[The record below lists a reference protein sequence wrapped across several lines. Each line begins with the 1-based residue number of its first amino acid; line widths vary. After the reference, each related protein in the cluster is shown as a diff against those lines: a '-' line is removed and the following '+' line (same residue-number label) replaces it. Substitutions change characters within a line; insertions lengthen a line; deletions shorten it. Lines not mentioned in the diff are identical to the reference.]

1 MKLLNIIR
9 SEPDDTTT
17 PFIESFSKNEGA
29 KNVALYEGDIDWS
42 ALVDDIFSYDKV
54 VCWW

>member
-9 SEPDDTTT
+9 TEPDETTKM
-17 PFIESFSKNEGA
+17 FIESFSKDEEA
-29 KNVALYEGDIDWS
+29 KKVVLYEEDIDWL

>member
-1 MKLLNIIR
+1 MKQLNR
-9 SEPDDTTT
+9 KPLEPDDKKKC
-17 PFIESFSKNEGA
+17 FIKSFSKKE
-29 KNVALYEGDIDWS
+29 KTKKVALYEGDIDWS

>member
-9 SEPDDTTT
+9 SKPDETTKT
-17 PFIESFSKNEGA
+17 FVESFSKDEGT
-29 KNVALYEGDIDWS
+29 KKVVLYEGDIDWS
-42 ALVDDIFSYDKV
+42 SLVDDIFSYDKV

>member
-9 SEPDDTTT
+9 TEPDETTKM
-17 PFIESFSKNEGA
+17 FIEDFSKDEEA
-29 KNVALYEGDIDWS
+29 KKVVLYEGNIDWP

>member
-9 SEPDDTTT
+9 TEPDDMTQQ
-17 PFIESFSKNEGA
+17 FIEAFSKDEGA
-29 KNVALYEGDIDWS
+29 KNVVLYEEGVDWS
-42 ALVDDIFSYDKV
+42 GLVDDIFSHDKV

>member
-9 SEPDDTTT
+9 SEPDDITIT
-17 PFIESFSKNEGA
+17 FIEDFSKDDGA
-29 KNVALYEGDIDWS
+29 KKVVLYEGDTDWS

>member
-9 SEPDDTTT
+9 SEPDDTTKT
-17 PFIESFSKNEGA
+17 FIESFSKDEGA
-29 KNVALYEGDIDWS
+29 KKVLLYEGNIDWS
-42 ALVDDIFSYDKV
+42 ALVDDIFSYDRV

>member
-9 SEPDDTTT
+9 TEPDETTKM
-17 PFIESFSKNEGA
+17 FIEDFSKDEET
-29 KNVALYEGDIDWS
+29 KKVVLYEGNIDWP

>member
-9 SEPDDTTT
+9 SEPDDTTKT
-17 PFIESFSKNEGA
+17 FIESFSTDDGA
-29 KNVALYEGDIDWS
+29 KKVFLYEKDIDWS

>member
-9 SEPDDTTT
+9 SEPDETTKT
-17 PFIESFSKNEGA
+17 FIESFSKDEGA
-29 KNVALYEGDIDWS
+29 KKVVLYEGDIDWS

>member
-9 SEPDDTTT
+9 SEPDDTTKM
-17 PFIESFSKNEGA
+17 FIESFAKDEGA
-29 KNVALYEGDIDWS
+29 KKVLLYEGNIDWS
-42 ALVDDIFSYDKV
+42 ALVDDIFSYERV

>member
-9 SEPDDTTT
+9 SEPDETTKT
-17 PFIESFSKNEGA
+17 FIESFSKDEGA
-29 KNVALYEGDIDWS
+29 KKVALYEGDIDWS
-42 ALVDDIFSYDKV
+42 SLVDDIFSYDKV

>member
-9 SEPDDTTT
+9 SEPDDTTKT
-17 PFIESFSKNEGA
+17 FIESFSKDDGA
-29 KNVALYEGDIDWS
+29 KKVFLYEKDIDWS

>member
-9 SEPDDTTT
+9 SEPDDTTKK
-17 PFIESFSKNEGA
+17 FVEGFSEDEGA
-29 KNVALYEGDIDWS
+29 KKVVLYKGDIDWS

>member
-9 SEPDDTTT
+9 SEPDDTTKK
-17 PFIESFSKNEGA
+17 FIEGFSEDEGA
-29 KNVALYEGDIDWS
+29 KKVALYEGNIDWS
-42 ALVDDIFSYDKV
+42 ELVDDIFSYDKV

>member
-9 SEPDDTTT
+9 TEPDETTKI
-17 PFIESFSKNEGA
+17 FIENFLKDEGT
-29 KNVALYEGDIDWS
+29 KKVVLYEGDIDWP